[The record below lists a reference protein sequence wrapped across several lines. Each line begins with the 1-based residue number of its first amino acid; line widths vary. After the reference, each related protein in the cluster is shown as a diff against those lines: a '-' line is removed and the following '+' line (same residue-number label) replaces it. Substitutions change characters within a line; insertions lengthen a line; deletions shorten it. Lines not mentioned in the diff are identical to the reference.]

1 MGHPATAREALL
13 AELIGDVAQLLDR
26 VDALVPAMDGS
37 RELFMEAAR
46 SVGAAISPFEGRMNA
61 AAAKAAGH
69 AMEHIVR
76 RTNEVA
82 ANSLEQQ
89 TRSMRDAAHA
99 IFRDEVGAALR
110 QLEVA
115 VKPIVDK
122 AKRPWD
128 TWLTHAAA
136 ALIGG
141 ASSAAVV
148 TYLLPR

>member
-1 MGHPATAREALL
+1 MSHPATAREALL

-26 VDALVPAMDGS
+26 VDTLMPAMDGS
-37 RELFMEAAR
+37 RQKLTEAAR
-46 SVGAAISPFEGRMNA
+46 TVASAIQPFEAHIYTTAN
-61 AAAKAAGH
+61 KAAGS
-69 AMEHIVR
+69 AVEHIVR

-82 ANSLEQQ
+82 ADSLEKQ
-89 TRSMRDAAHA
+89 TRSMRDAARA
-99 IFRDEVGAALR
+99 IFRDEVGVALR
-110 QLEVA
+110 QLEAA

-148 TYLLPR
+148 IYLLPR